1 MPLLINFSLSQ
12 FFVIN
17 FVFSCHIDNPNKVDH
32 LIKLDGAKEKLE
44 LFKADLLE
52 EGSFDSIIQGCHGVF
67 HTASPAH
74 FLVNDPQVSVHYIL
88 HKSYI
93 IKFRLKCNFGR
104 SSFTI
109 VRFWPHKFQLFDF
122 NPLSFTIA
130 RF

>member
-93 IKFRLKCNFGR
+93 FICY
-104 SSFTI
+104 TI
-109 VRFWPHKFQLFDF
+109 Q
-122 NPLSFTIA
+122 
-130 RF
+130 

>member
-1 MPLLINFSLSQ
+1 MSLLISLSQ
-12 FFVIN
+12 FLVIN
-17 FVFSCHIDNPNKVDH
+17 LVFHIYIIDNPNKVDH
-32 LIKLDGAKEKLE
+32 LLNLDGAKEKLE

-93 IKFRLKCNFGR
+93 IKFRLKCNFDR
-104 SSFTI
+104 PSFTI